1 MDIFLTFFNI
11 LVNHF
16 FNDNFIEKAYKKFV
30 KKNIKNFYMEYIL
43 EIFFYNISYASEL
56 KC

>member
-30 KKNIKNFYMEYIL
+30 KKNIKNFYMEYIYL
-43 EIFFYNISYASEL
+43 FNNISYTSEL
-56 KC
+56 KY